1 MVLGA
6 KNVPSLVIPETGRFR
21 HDPHTAADVDDDELI
36 NGFHAQIEC
45 CISILRKAP
54 DVCALDIELTVFN
67 RAQKQVCEEY
77 GIVTGLSNHVD
88 GAGEAPTYADAKWAD
103 RKIYFMDPGVI
114 KCKRLLNQNTYK
126 RATA

>member
-6 KNVPSLVIPETGRFR
+6 KNVPSLVIPETGRSR
-21 HDPHTAADVDDDELI
+21 HDLHTAADVDDDELI

-45 CISILRKAP
+45 CISILGKAP
-54 DVCALDIELTVFN
+54 DVTVFN
-67 RAQKQVCEEY
+67 QAQKQVCEEH

>member
-6 KNVPSLVIPETGRFR
+6 KNVPSLVIPETGRSR
-21 HDPHTAADVDDDELI
+21 HDLHTAVDVDYDELI
-36 NGFHAQIEC
+36 NEFHAQIER
-45 CISILRKAP
+45 CISILGKAP
-54 DVCALDIELTVFN
+54 DVCALDTEPTVFN

-77 GIVTGLSNHVD
+77 GIVTGFSNHVD